1 MTRVARTTGAA
12 LLAALAAGGC
22 GSGGGSGAAKRNA
35 AGTSPAQR
43 GNSTPS
49 TPAPRRPKGAHGAD
63 PARLRVVRAWVTAET
78 QGRMAKAASY
88 FALPALVA
96 NPQPLRLRTRA
107 QVRGFNEALPCGA
120 KLTDAYEARHVVVAT
135 FTLVRRPGADC
146 GAGVGGSAST
156 AFVIRNGKIAQW
168 LRVPDQTGG
177 AAPSPR
183 SNGPAQPLAPPQTAT
198 GSSGPAGPAI

>member
-1 MTRVARTTGAA
+1 PR
-12 LLAALAAGGC
+12 
-22 GSGGGSGAAKRNA
+22 
-35 AGTSPAQR
+35 
-43 GNSTPS
+43 
-49 TPAPRRPKGAHGAD
+49 PRRPRGARAAD
-63 PARLRVVRAWVTAET
+63 PSRLRVVRAWVKAEA

-107 QVRGFNEALPCGA
+107 QVRAFNEALPCGA
-120 KLTDAYEARHVVVAT
+120 RLTSTYAVRHLVVAT
-135 FTLVRRPGADC
+135 FRLVQRPGADC
-146 GAGVGGSAST
+146 GRGVGGSAST
-156 AFVIRNGKIAQW
+156 AFVIRDGKIAQW

-183 SNGPAQPLAPPQTAT
+183 SGGPVQPLAPPQTAT